1 MQVLIAAHCKSTRR
15 SMVKAARELG
25 LARIHEAGN
34 AEEALSLAT
43 RLELELALVDVRLS
57 NDPLD
62 ISGLDLVAALRVR
75 RPLLAIVVGHEPSA
89 DELRQAMRVGAS
101 DWLSRERVDAAVLGR
116 LLELLRGQASAPPRV
131 EWARPA
137 RELPMIGN
145 SPALQELRQ
154 AILRVASA
162 EYPVLVRGPSGA
174 GKELVVRELHRL
186 GPRPDAPLLDIN
198 CGAIPDHL
206 LESQLFGHKRG
217 AFTGADRDQEGY
229 LTAVGSGTL
238 FLDEI
243 AELPAL
249 LQAKL
254 LRVLESGR
262 FRMIGS
268 TSELS
273 FRGRVV
279 AATHADLESRV
290 RTGSFREDL
299 YYRMAVLELRVPPL
313 AERIADL
320 PVLLDHFI
328 GQQER
333 RFSLSADAMELLAN
347 HRWPGN
353 VRQLRN
359 LVARMALLCDEDP
372 VSRATAERLLE
383 QRQPIE
389 PEVDALSKFAESVLG
404 LSIIDKFSAAQEAL
418 IEQSLKLHGGNKSA
432 AARALGIHRKVLERR
447 LGKSPLMQ

>member
-1 MQVLIAAHCKSTRR
+1 MQVLIAAHCKGTRR
-15 SMVKAARELG
+15 SLVRALRELG
-25 LARIHEAGN
+25 LTHVHEAGS
-34 AEEALSLAT
+34 AEEALALTT
-43 RLELELALVDVRLS
+43 RLEPALALVDIQLS

-62 ISGLDLVAALRVR
+62 TSGLDLIAALRMR
-75 RPLLAIVVGHEPSA
+75 RPVIAVAVGHEPSLA
-89 DELRQAMRVGAS
+89 EMRLAMRAGAS
-101 DWLSRERVDAAVLGR
+101 DWLSREQVAAEPIARV
-116 LLELLRGQASAPPRV
+116 LEALRGQASTSARV

-145 SPALQELRQ
+145 SPALQELRRS
-154 AILRVASA
+154 ILRVADA

-174 GKELVVRELHRL
+174 GKELVVRELHRV
-186 GPRPDAPLLDIN
+186 GPRADAPLLDIN

-243 AELPAL
+243 AELPPL

-254 LRVLESGR
+254 LRVLETGR

-268 TSELS
+268 THELS

-279 AATHADLESRV
+279 AATHAELEARV
-290 RTGSFREDL
+290 FNGSFREDL

-313 AERIADL
+313 AERLEDL
-320 PVLLDHFI
+320 PILLDHFI
-328 GQQER
+328 EQQGR
-333 RFSLSADAMELLAN
+333 RFSLAADSLELLLA

-359 LVARMALLCDEDP
+359 LVARMAP
-372 VSRATAERLLE
+372 VSRATTERLLE
-383 QRQPIE
+383 QRRPIE
-389 PEVDALSKFAESVLG
+389 PEFDALSKFAESVLG
-404 LSIIDKFSAAQEAL
+404 LAIDDKFSAAQEAL

-447 LGKSPLMQ
+447 LCKSPLLQ